1 MSSLVVRDV
10 ASAAAPLPSSLSPSS
25 KPPSPLEGRG
35 YNRRKK
41 GHLHSHSADHKTFLS
56 FVPWTAKADTTSER
70 CVGNETYSNMLCLI
84 QMFYFRERGLPC
96 RGACGEGK
104 MIHGKMMRLKRR
116 LKLYPFPDM
125 VNTPHPIPEHKRSYD
140 LRNVAGL
147 PAAPRGRPNGASRAR
162 LVANPVIHS
171 RSERRD

>member
-10 ASAAAPLPSSLSPSS
+10 ASAASAAAPLPSSLSPSS

-116 LKLYPFPDM
+116 LKLYPF
-125 VNTPHPIPEHKRSYD
+125 S
-140 LRNVAGL
+140 
-147 PAAPRGRPNGASRAR
+147 
-162 LVANPVIHS
+162 
-171 RSERRD
+171 